1 MRVSATFRDYVLDQL
16 AGVSGLRARAMFGGV
31 GLYADDIFFGIL
43 ATDVLFLKVD
53 HTNRREYERA
63 NSAPFKP
70 YADRAMMMPYY
81 NVPIVVLEDAGTL
94 VEWAARAVAV
104 ARTAKTVTPRK
115 RARAATSSPT
125 KTNVRR

>member
-16 AGVSGLRARAMFGGV
+16 AGV
-31 GLYADDIFFGIL
+31 
-43 ATDVLFLKVD
+43 T
-53 HTNRREYERA
+53 
-63 NSAPFKP
+63 
-70 YADRAMMMPYY
+70 MPYY
-81 NVPIVVLEDAGTL
+81 NVPIVVLEDAETL

-104 ARTAKTVTPRK
+104 ARTAKTATPRK